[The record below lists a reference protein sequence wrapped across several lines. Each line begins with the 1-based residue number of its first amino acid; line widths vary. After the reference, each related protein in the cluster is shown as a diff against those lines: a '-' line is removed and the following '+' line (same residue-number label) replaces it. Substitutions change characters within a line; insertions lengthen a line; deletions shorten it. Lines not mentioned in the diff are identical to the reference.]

1 MLLPNLRPAKHTLE
15 RESDDASL
23 DGAALLHAE
32 KNVPHVLI
40 KVLVL
45 LHSLKR
51 LSPTSQRQ
59 FLVLLLSKMQDLS
72 SILWILVVSNI

>member
-40 KVLVL
+40 IIIKVLVL

-59 FLVLLLSKMQDLS
+59 FLVLLLSKM
-72 SILWILVVSNI
+72 